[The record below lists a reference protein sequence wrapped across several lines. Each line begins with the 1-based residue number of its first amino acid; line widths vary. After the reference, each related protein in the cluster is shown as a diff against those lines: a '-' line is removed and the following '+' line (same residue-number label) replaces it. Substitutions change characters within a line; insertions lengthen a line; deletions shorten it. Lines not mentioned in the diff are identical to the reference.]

1 MSAYA
6 IPMYLGTSLTLC
18 LSYCCIESTKQRGKL
33 DGSDKSIL
41 SIWSA
46 ISVIVT
52 SMITGT
58 LSGTTSATFVS
69 ITFLLAILTISISCC
84 MVSCW
89 S

>member
-18 LSYCCIESTKQRGKL
+18 LSYCCIESTKQKGKL

-41 SIWSA
+41 SIWSI
-46 ISVIVT
+46 ISIIVT
-52 SMITGT
+52 IMIAGTSSGMTSM
-58 LSGTTSATFVS
+58 TFVS
-69 ITFLLAILTISISCC
+69 ITMILAITTICISSC

>member
-18 LSYCCIESTKQRGKL
+18 LSYSCIESTKQKGKL

-41 SIWSA
+41 SIWFLIA
-46 ISVIVT
+46 LVVT
-52 SMITGT
+52 SMIA
-58 LSGTTSATFVS
+58 GTTSGMTSMTFIS
-69 ITFLLAILTISISCC
+69 ITMILAITTICISFC